1 LILVIGN
8 CISHSEFI
16 TYGQKLTVGHN
27 LLFMG
32 TTERKEREKEKRRN
46 QIVDSAEKIFLEKGL
61 EGTTMEEIAESAEL
75 SKGTL
80 YLYFKSKEE
89 LYFAVNMRGLR
100 LLTGILESVLDKG
113 LTGAE
118 NILELGR
125 AYIRFSKNYPE
136 YFRTIMTCQSAGIE
150 QTDYFHKTLLFE
162 PGSPL
167 LVFLDVIEKGNIDG
181 TIRSDIP
188 TLELAVTLWSQLTGV
203 LQFVHYRPKIFEVF
217 SLDENKIIQNL
228 FYVLQ
233 DGIIRN
239 TKLTI

>member
-1 LILVIGN
+1 
-8 CISHSEFI
+8 
-16 TYGQKLTVGHN
+16 
-27 LLFMG
+27 MG
-32 TTERKEREKEKRRN
+32 TTERKMREKERRRG

-61 EGTTMEEIAESAEL
+61 EGTTMEEIADAAEL

-89 LYFAVNMRGLR
+89 LYFTVNMRGLR
-100 LLTGILESVLDKG
+100 LLSGILASVIDNQ
-113 LTGAE
+113 LTAAE

-125 AYIRFSKNYPE
+125 AYIKFSKDYPE
-136 YFRTIMTCQSAGIE
+136 YFRTIMTCQSAGLE
-150 QTDYFHKTLLFE
+150 QTDYFRKNLLFE

-167 LVFLDVIEKGNIDG
+167 LVFLDVIEKGRIDG

-188 TLELAVTLWSQLTGV
+188 TVELAVTLWSQLTGV

-217 SLDENKIIQNL
+217 NLDESRIIQNL
-228 FYVLQ
+228 FFVLQ

-239 TKLTI
+239 TTLTF